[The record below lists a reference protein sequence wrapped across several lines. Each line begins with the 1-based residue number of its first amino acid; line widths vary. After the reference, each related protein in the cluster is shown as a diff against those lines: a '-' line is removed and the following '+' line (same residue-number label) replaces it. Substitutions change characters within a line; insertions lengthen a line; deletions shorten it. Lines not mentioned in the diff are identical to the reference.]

1 MPSTQPGAVHLT
13 VPVPLQ
19 AKQIFSPSFGP
30 AWGAATSLAGALE
43 TPSAEESAVFEGTV
57 AGLPQPA
64 SSHAQKT
71 PETIKVVGLCM
82 VLIEGLTQLHL
93 HTIRAYTPLRAWH
106 RAHLVFVSLPAGM
119 VLMQS
124 ILRIFVKGYQRGHCG
139 AKLGRFGSR

>member
-43 TPSAEESAVFEGTV
+43 TPSAEESAVVFEGTV

-93 HTIRAYTPLRAWH
+93 HTIRAYTPLRA
-106 RAHLVFVSLPAGM
+106 GM